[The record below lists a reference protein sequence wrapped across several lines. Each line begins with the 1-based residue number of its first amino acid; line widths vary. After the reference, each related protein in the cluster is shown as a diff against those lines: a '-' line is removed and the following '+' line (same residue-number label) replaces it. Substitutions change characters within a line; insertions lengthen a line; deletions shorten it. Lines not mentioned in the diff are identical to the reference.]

1 MTVRKRALVSGQVQ
15 GVFYRDTCRRKASE
29 HGVAGS
35 AENLASGD
43 VEVVLEGA
51 EDAVDEVLAWCR
63 QGTSGSRVQNVDV
76 TDEEPQGLEG
86 FRIL

>member
-15 GVFYRDTCRRKASE
+15 GVFYRDTCRRTASE

-35 AENLASGD
+35 AENLADGN
-43 VEVVLEGA
+43 VEVVLEGP

-63 QGTSGSRVQNVDV
+63 QGTSGSRVENVNV
-76 TDEEPQGLEG
+76 TEEEPQGLKG